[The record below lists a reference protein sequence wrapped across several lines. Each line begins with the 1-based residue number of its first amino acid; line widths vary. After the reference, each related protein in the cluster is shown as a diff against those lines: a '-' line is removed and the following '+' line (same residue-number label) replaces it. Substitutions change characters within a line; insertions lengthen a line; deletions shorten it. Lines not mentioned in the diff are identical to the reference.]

1 MSKNCELVDL
11 VVSMLSE
18 RIKVCD
24 VVRMEVSEKRSVA
37 RRCGSMLLFG
47 VLGGIGTSNLIIL
60 VYLWL
65 KTVVFVCLNGLWSL
79 MFAQETLLNLVD
91 TRILL

>member
-1 MSKNCELVDL
+1 
-11 VVSMLSE
+11 
-18 RIKVCD
+18 
-24 VVRMEVSEKRSVA
+24 
-37 RRCGSMLLFG
+37 MLLFG

-79 MFAQETLLNLVD
+79 MFA
-91 TRILL
+91 